1 MRKMIAV
8 LLLASSKFRLIFAN
22 PEMSSK
28 ANQENCIVLSA
39 SCGTSSENKWH
50 KNPIVVTVP
59 PFKTV
64 IQAYDVEKFCID
76 NNYNQIF
83 QQSFCP
89 ADTSVP
95 KCYTVFTKFSQT
107 SPSISKFWRIEW
119 SATIGGIV
127 HNAFHRTK
135 LNFFWDTISQSFVYS
150 STRYDKASDSYC
162 TV

>member
-50 KNPIVVTVP
+50 KNPLLVTVP
-59 PFKTV
+59 PLKTV
-64 IQAYDVEKFCID
+64 IQAYDVEKFCIE
-76 NNYNQIF
+76 NNNNQLF

-89 ADTSVP
+89 ADTSIP
-95 KCYTVFTKFSQT
+95 ECYCFFLRSFLRGLRVYPNFGVFNGVLLLEELFTMRFT
-107 SPSISKFWRIEW
+107 
-119 SATIGGIV
+119 G
-127 HNAFHRTK
+127 
-135 LNFFWDTISQSFVYS
+135 LN
-150 STRYDKASDSYC
+150 
-162 TV
+162 

>member
-1 MRKMIAV
+1 MIII
-8 LLLASSKFRLIFAN
+8 LLLASSIFRLILAN
-22 PEMSSK
+22 PEMSTI